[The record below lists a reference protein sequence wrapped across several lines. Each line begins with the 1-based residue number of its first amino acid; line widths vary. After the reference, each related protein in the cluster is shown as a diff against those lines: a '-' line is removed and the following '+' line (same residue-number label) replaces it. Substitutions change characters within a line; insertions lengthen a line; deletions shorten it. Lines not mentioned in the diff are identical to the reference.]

1 MIDQGH
7 IEDQAAARALGA
19 LPPEEEAH
27 VDRHVEVCPPCR
39 EMLRESEEVASLLA
53 LTVQPA
59 RPSQHCKE
67 RLMALIEREPQ
78 ARTAKRTARMLQTAP
93 IMVGSFALPAWAF
106 RAAGAAALLALL
118 VWNISLQRQIAH
130 TRMIQTMVVTDHQ
143 PIALKPQG
151 VAGNSVTARM
161 FQGENG
167 SDAVLVIENLPP
179 PPRGK
184 VYQVWVANETQQRPM
199 DTFQIGHKIEQVLMR
214 PGEPLSKYKWVM
226 ITVEDAG
233 GSQTPSETTVLFGDL

>member
-27 VDRHVEVCPPCR
+27 VDRHVEVCPSCR
-39 EMLRESEEVASLLA
+39 EMLRESEEVASLLG

-59 RPSQHCKE
+59 RPSHQCKE

-78 ARTAKRTARMLQTAP
+78 ARTAKRTARVLQTAP
-93 IMVGSFALPAWAF
+93 MMVGSFGLPAWTL
-106 RAAGAAALLALL
+106 RAASAAALLALL
-118 VWNISLQRQIAH
+118 VWNISLQRQITH

-143 PIALKPQG
+143 PIALRPQG
-151 VAGNSVTARM
+151 AAGNAAVARM
-161 FQGENG
+161 FEGENG
-167 SDAVLVIENLPP
+167 DAVLVIENLSPP
-179 PPRGK
+179 PPGK

-199 DTFQIGHKIEQVLMR
+199 DTFRIGHKIEQVLMR

-233 GSQTPSETTVLFGDL
+233 GSQTPSETTVLLGDL